1 MSIYEQLVSKPRK
14 VKPIVIGEKK
24 DGSPIELDYESQL
37 QFHTHLI
44 GLSGRGKS
52 RAIEYILRQFIL
64 DRVGFTLIDPHGDIY
79 EALVC
84 WLTRQREGFLSDRKI
99 HLFDPAHPR
108 WRFGY
113 NPLRIPDGTPIAVR
127 EAIAM
132 DRVEAVMEA
141 VSQVMGGENTEQMP
155 LYQRTFSTILY
166 TLATHGL
173 TIFEAMRLLPASE
186 EAFREYLARDL
197 PDEVARLAWLEM
209 HSWKL
214 KDYSQNVASLYN
226 RLHRMMRHPF
236 VRQILAQ
243 TKNTLDV
250 RKVMDDGDI
259 VLANFQPRPGF
270 PDANADL
277 LARLLLCDYTQT
289 ARSRPA
295 NQSRP
300 HFLVIDE
307 CYRYLTSDIERILD
321 QTRKYGLHLMLAH
334 QRLSQLGKPGEPIY
348 EGVMEGAQNKL
359 IFGTSYQSALELADR
374 FLSHEYDLER
384 PKHSMD
390 RSVQVGVTRTIM
402 HGKTRTNT
410 EGDTWSE
417 GVSSMV
423 NAVTAHGYRF
433 DADGNQFGSY
443 SEAQA
448 YGVGEG
454 TSVAR
459 GGVSTFSE
467 GVSEQ
472 ESFEPVYRI
481 LPTQLHDLS
490 EERHLKA
497 VEIAKLGQQSLI
509 VRAADLQRYDG
520 QTVTYQRSVPSFE
533 AVQACY
539 EKLFELDPFNTEI
552 ALVEEELRERRASL
566 GALMSEVGSR
576 NAPEPEEPDEHKDV
590 EWR

>member
-1 MSIYEQLVSKPRK
+1 MTNMSIYGALLNKPRK
-14 VKPIVIGEKK
+14 IKPITVGETAA
-24 DGSPIELDYESQL
+24 GMPIELDYDTQL
-37 QFHTHLI
+37 QFHVHLI

-52 RAIEYILRQFIL
+52 RALEYILRQFIL
-64 DRVGFTLIDPHGDIY
+64 GRVGFTLIDPHGDIY

-84 WLTRQREGFLSDRKI
+84 WLTRQRDGFLNDRTI

-113 NPLRIPDGTPIAVR
+113 NPLQIPEDTPKAVR

-166 TLATHGL
+166 TLATHKL
-173 TIFEAMRLLPASE
+173 TIFEAMRLLPATE
-186 EAFREYLARDL
+186 EAFREHLARDL

-214 KDYSQNVASLYN
+214 KEYSQNVASLYN

-243 TKNTLDV
+243 TQNTLDV
-250 RKVMDDGDI
+250 RKVMDQGEI
-259 VLANFQPRPGF
+259 LLANFQPRPGF

-289 ARSRPA
+289 ARARPA
-295 NQSRP
+295 NRSRP

-334 QRLSQLGKPGEPIY
+334 QRLSQLGTPGEPIY

-374 FLSHEYDLER
+374 FFSHEYDLER
-384 PKHSMD
+384 PKHSMN
-390 RSVQVGVTRTIM
+390 RPVQVGVRRTVMRGATRT
-402 HGKTRTNT
+402 RTQ
-410 EGDTWSE
+410 GDTWNE
-417 GVSSMV
+417 GVNSMV
-423 NAVTAHGYRF
+423 NAVIAHGFRC
-433 DADGNQFGSY
+433 DADGNQSDGH
-443 SEAQA
+443 SEVHAQGTGEGISA
-448 YGVGEG
+448 SRGGIDAVSEG
-454 TSVAR
+454 TS
-459 GGVSTFSE
+459 
-467 GVSEQ
+467 EQ
-472 ESFEPVYRI
+472 EAFEPVYRI
-481 LPTQLHDLS
+481 LSTQLHDLS
-490 EERHLKA
+490 EERHRKA
-497 VEIAKLGQQSLI
+497 VEVAKLGQQSVI
-509 VRAADLQRYDG
+509 VRAADLQRHEG
-520 QTVTYQRSVPSFE
+520 QTVTYQRFVPPFE
-533 AVQACY
+533 EVQACY
-539 EKLFELDPFNTEI
+539 ERLFALDPFNTEVER
-552 ALVEEELRERRASL
+552 VEEELRQRRASL
-566 GALMSEVGSR
+566 DGVANESPDELE
-576 NAPEPEEPDEHKDV
+576 EPEVHKSV